1 MEMRLLAAT
10 PDVELLI
17 ATAML
22 TTSSDETPADI
33 YVALKGNEKR
43 VHKLLKRLILKHGS
57 VLEHNRLVF
66 LAEADENEVLALLL
80 AHRFF
85 EVSRLE
91 ERKWLLSCN
100 LRTVLE
106 TLMGEGRERL
116 PEGVREALIT
126 ALKQVAPRLH
136 QRVMGRGG

>member
-33 YVALKGNEKR
+33 YVALKGDERR
-43 VHKLLKRLILKHGS
+43 VHKLLRRLILKHGS

-66 LAEADENEVLALLL
+66 LAEAEEGEMLSLLL
-80 AHRFF
+80 ANRFF
-85 EVSRLE
+85 EVSRLG
-91 ERKWLLSCN
+91 ERRWLRSCN

-106 TLMGEGRERL
+106 VLSSEGRERL
-116 PEGVREALIT
+116 PEGVREALTT
-126 ALKQVAPRLH
+126 ALRQVAPRLH

>member
-10 PDVELLI
+10 PDAELLI
-17 ATAML
+17 AAAML
-22 TTSSDETPADI
+22 TTCSGERPSDI
-33 YVALKGNEKR
+33 YITLKGDERR
-43 VHKLLKRLILKHGS
+43 VHKLLRRLVLKHGS

-66 LAEADENEVLALLL
+66 LAEAEEGEVLALLL

-85 EVSRLE
+85 EVSKLG
-91 ERKWLLSCN
+91 ERRWLLSCN

-106 TLMGEGRERL
+106 VLSGEGREKL
-116 PEGVREALIT
+116 PKGVREALIK

-136 QRVMGRGG
+136 QRVVSRGG

>member
-1 MEMRLLAAT
+1 MEMRLLATT
-10 PDVELLI
+10 PDAELLI
-17 ATAML
+17 AVAML
-22 TTSSDETPADI
+22 TTSSDEAPADI
-33 YVALKGNEKR
+33 YVALKGDERR

-66 LAEADENEVLALLL
+66 LAEAEEGEVLALLL
-80 AHRFF
+80 AHSFF
-85 EVSRLE
+85 EVSRLG
-91 ERKWLLSCN
+91 ERRWLLSCN

-106 TLMGEGRERL
+106 ILMGEGGKRP
-116 PEGVREALIT
+116 PEGAQEALIT